1 MSDSS
6 DPPGDARLDPWCLV
20 PLEGNIEVLF
30 GYGIRHPVL
39 LGLSWMTTSLVVEL
53 DAEAGRALTKSGRR
67 YELGRQVLLA
77 DIPREG
83 EEAWVALDL
92 LLGSTLDDREAIP
105 ARTADLDGDRDW
117 LAACK
122 AARHLG
128 LSAPGRTPWEV
139 EEFLGKHLTAYLE
152 LRGAAKRGEFD

>member
-1 MSDSS
+1 MNEGGY
-6 DPPGDARLDPWCLV
+6 PVADARLDPWCLV
-20 PLEGNIEVLF
+20 PLEGDIEVLF

-39 LGLSWMTTSLVVEL
+39 VGLSWMTTSPVVEL
-53 DAEAGRALTKSGRR
+53 DAKAGRALTKSGRS

-77 DIPREG
+77 DVPREG

-92 LLGSTLDDREAIP
+92 MLGSSLDDREAVP
-105 ARTADLDGDRDW
+105 PRVADLEGDRNW

-128 LSAPGRTPWEV
+128 LPTPGRTPWEV
-139 EEFLGKHLTAYLE
+139 EEFLGLHLAAYLK
-152 LRGAAKRGEFD
+152 LRGRGN